1 MHERARHEVSI
12 TEQKH
17 VELGGTPS
25 TRRLLA
31 TYCLLLAGI
40 LGLVMAQTPI
50 QAEPL
55 SFGVIA
61 DVQYADQEDLGSRH
75 YRQSL
80 GLLEAAVAGL
90 NSRELEFVVQLGDL
104 VDGGTDSINR
114 VLLVFNQL
122 KARKYHVLGNHDFP
136 SDREIMMRKLGL
148 AEAYYSFAGDGWR
161 FVVLDTQDI
170 SLDGGWPAESEH
182 YKKAQS
188 WWEQLKLEGKP
199 NAEPWNGGIG
209 EGQKEWLRQQ
219 LAEASAKGERVIVF
233 GHIPLLE
240 AASADWCLLYNHEE
254 IVAILEQYSCVAA
267 YFAGHDHGG
276 GYAERNGIYH
286 VTLYGMVEA
295 GPQNAYAMLTLRPDA
310 IVIEGIGTVP
320 SRMLKLAQCATA
332 PTTPPS
338 QPAEN

>member
-1 MHERARHEVSI
+1 M
-12 TEQKH
+12 
-17 VELGGTPS
+17 
-25 TRRLLA
+25 

-40 LGLVMAQTPI
+40 LGLAMAQTP
-50 QAEPL
+50 ASLADSTSTKPF
-55 SFGVIA
+55 SFGLIA

-80 GLLEAAVAGL
+80 GLLEAAVADL
-90 NSRELEFVVQLGDL
+90 NTRYPAFIIQLGDL
-104 VDGGTDSINR
+104 VDGGADSINR
-114 VLLVFNQL
+114 VLPVFNQL

-136 SDREIMMRKLGL
+136 SDRETVMRKLGL
-148 AEAYYSFAGDGWR
+148 AEAYYSFARDGWR

-188 WWEQLKLEGKP
+188 WLEQLKLEGKP

-209 EGQKEWLRQQ
+209 EGQKEWLKQQ

-233 GHIPLLE
+233 GHIPVLE

-254 IVAILEQYSCVAA
+254 IVAMLEQYGCVAV
-267 YFAGHDHGG
+267 YFAGHDHVG
-276 GYAERNGIYH
+276 GYAERNGIYY
-286 VTLYGMVEA
+286 VTLNGMVES
-295 GPQNAYAMLTLRPDA
+295 GPHNAYAVVTLRPDA
-310 IVIEGIGTVP
+310 IVIEGTGTVP
-320 SRMLKLAQCATA
+320 IRTLKLARCATL
-332 PTTPPS
+332 PNPPLS